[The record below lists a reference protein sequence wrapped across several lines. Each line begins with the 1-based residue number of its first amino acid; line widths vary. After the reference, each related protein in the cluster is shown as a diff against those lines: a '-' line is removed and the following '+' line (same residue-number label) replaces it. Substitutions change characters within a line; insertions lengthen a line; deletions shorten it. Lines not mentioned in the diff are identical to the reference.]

1 MDYSNL
7 RIRLLNAER
16 LSQNDLRSGDIAS
29 TTSSEWC
36 RLEKRSRSRE
46 EILCRNAEVYTCGR
60 VGVW

>member
-16 LSQNDLRSGDIAS
+16 LSQNYLRSDDIAS
-29 TTSSEWC
+29 TTSLEWC
-36 RLEKRSRSRE
+36 RLEKSSHSRE
-46 EILCRNAEVYTCGR
+46 EILCRNAEVSTCGR